1 MTAPTPAAPL
11 RASLF
16 ITCII
21 DHLYP
26 DVGVSVVRTLR
37 RHGVSVNF
45 PPAQTCCGQ
54 PLYNAGFAAQARRLA
69 ARVLDAFDEH
79 DHDHSDYVIVP
90 SGSCGAMLR
99 VFYLDLFAHDP
110 PMLARAAALSR
121 RVYEFTEF
129 LADIAGAGDSAGD
142 SDSAAA
148 ASAAASAHR
157 PAASVAYHPS
167 CHLLREM
174 GVVDAPRRLLDAAGI
189 PLTEL
194 PDAEQCCGFGGAFAV
209 KYPHISEAMLADKID
224 AVRRSGADTLTAC
237 DMGCLMHLAG
247 GITRQQQ
254 PVRVQHIAQL
264 LDQAAA

>member
-1 MTAPTPAAPL
+1 MNQPTAPL

-21 DHLYP
+21 DQLYP
-26 DVGVSVVRTLR
+26 QVGVSVVRTLR

-69 ARVLDAFDEH
+69 ARVLDAFDDR

-129 LADIAGAGDSAGD
+129 LADIAGPGD
-142 SDSAAA
+142 SDNAAA
-148 ASAAASAHR
+148 ASAAASAHS
-157 PAASVAYHPS
+157 PGASVAYHPS

-174 GVVDAPRRLLDAAGI
+174 GVVDAPRRLLNAAGI
-189 PLTEL
+189 PLTDL

-254 PVRVQHIAQL
+254 PVRVRHIAQL

>member
-1 MTAPTPAAPL
+1 
-11 RASLF
+11 
-16 ITCII
+16 
-21 DHLYP
+21 
-26 DVGVSVVRTLR
+26 
-37 RHGVSVNF
+37 
-45 PPAQTCCGQ
+45 
-54 PLYNAGFAAQARRLA
+54 
-69 ARVLDAFDEH
+69 
-79 DHDHSDYVIVP
+79 
-90 SGSCGAMLR
+90 MLR

-129 LADIAGAGDSAGD
+129 LADIAGDSAGAG
-142 SDSAAA
+142 DSAAA
-148 ASAAASAHR
+148 ATATASGPSPA
-157 PAASVAYHPS
+157 AASVAYHPS

-224 AVRRSGADTLTAC
+224 AVRHSGADTLTAC

-264 LDQAAA
+264 LDQAAG

>member
-1 MTAPTPAAPL
+1 MNQPTAPL

-54 PLYNAGFAAQARRLA
+54 PLYNAGFADQARRLA
-69 ARVLDAFDEH
+69 ARVLDAFDDHDH
-79 DHDHSDYVIVP
+79 DHDHSDYVVVP

-129 LADIAGAGDSAGD
+129 LADIAGAGE
-142 SDSAAA
+142 AALTLTPTGT
-148 ASAAASAHR
+148 ASASASG
-157 PAASVAYHPS
+157 PGASVAYHPS

-224 AVRRSGADTLTAC
+224 AIRRSGADTLTAC

-247 GITRQQQ
+247 GITRQQR

-264 LDQAAA
+264 LDQAAG

>member
-1 MTAPTPAAPL
+1 
-11 RASLF
+11 
-16 ITCII
+16 
-21 DHLYP
+21 
-26 DVGVSVVRTLR
+26 
-37 RHGVSVNF
+37 
-45 PPAQTCCGQ
+45 
-54 PLYNAGFAAQARRLA
+54 
-69 ARVLDAFDEH
+69 
-79 DHDHSDYVIVP
+79 
-90 SGSCGAMLR
+90 MLR

-129 LADIAGAGDSAGD
+129 LADIAGPGE
-142 SDSAAA
+142 AALTPTGT
-148 ASAAASAHR
+148 ASTAASAHS
-157 PAASVAYHPS
+157 PGASVAYHPS

-189 PLTEL
+189 PQTEL

-224 AVRRSGADTLTAC
+224 AIRRSGADTLTAC

>member
-21 DHLYP
+21 DQLYP

-45 PPAQTCCGQ
+45 PPGQTCCGQ

-69 ARVLDAFDEH
+69 ARVLDAFDDH

-129 LADIAGAGDSAGD
+129 LADIVGVGE
-142 SDSAAA
+142 AAPTA
-148 ASAAASAHR
+148 TANTPSG
-157 PAASVAYHPS
+157 PGASVAYHPS

-174 GVVDAPRRLLDAAGI
+174 GVVDAPRRLLNAAGI

-224 AVRRSGADTLTAC
+224 AIRRSGADTLTAC

-247 GITRQQQ
+247 GITRQQL

>member
-1 MTAPTPAAPL
+1 MNQPAAPI

-54 PLYNAGFAAQARRLA
+54 PLYNAGFAAQARQLA
-69 ARVLDAFDEH
+69 ARVLDAFDDH
-79 DHDHSDYVIVP
+79 DRDRDHSDYVIVP

-99 VFYLDLFAHDP
+99 VFYLDLFSHDP

-129 LADIAGAGDSAGD
+129 LADIAGVGE
-142 SDSAAA
+142 AAPTPTA
-148 ASAAASAHR
+148 TGASGL
-157 PAASVAYHPS
+157 AASVAYHPS

-174 GVVDAPRRLLDAAGI
+174 GVVDAPRRLLAAAGI
-189 PLTEL
+189 PQAEL

-254 PVRVQHIAQL
+254 PIRVQHIAQL